1 MKHAIKCSD
10 HNGQKYIMEQSEIS
24 DTTNQEQSP
33 TVIKIFKKGNSRVTL
48 ERNFRIIFV
57 LVDENVE
64 SEYAGRFGKLF
75 EVFKWRKYKQLHFST
90 HILTVKVWQLS
101 DVGGRHLSR
110 FFRIY
115 RTDPVRSLPAVRTV
129 GVLVRRRLEV
139 I

>member
-1 MKHAIKCSD
+1 M
-10 HNGQKYIMEQSEIS
+10 
-24 DTTNQEQSP
+24 
-33 TVIKIFKKGNSRVTL
+33 
-48 ERNFRIIFV
+48 
-57 LVDENVE
+57 DENVE

-110 FFRIY
+110 FFFCIY
-115 RTDPVRSLPAVRTV
+115 RTDPVRSLSAVRTA